1 MSDFESDSD
10 DSFLERHMDQY
21 ISSKPTISSS
31 KEPVKEE
38 FEHSSEDSSDDS
50 YLENYINQMDSK
62 KEHSRLK
69 GTTVTQDYDN
79 LPEVYQPTTKL
90 FSNYGLSSDD
100 DEETNSND
108 KHATRY
114 SYDDFSTPECAELPV
129 PFNSTTIDTLIYPTN
144 YPVRDYQRKI
154 VETCIKNNTLVAIP
168 TGTGKTFI
176 AATIMLNFFRWFC
189 LKDGQPDMIPLETTH
204 VTKVKPIVEQKPI
217 VKKKKSIKDVLSD
230 HGTFEIPDTGPT
242 TKAKI
247 IFVAPT
253 RPLVAQI
260 IQACLGI
267 TGIPPE
273 HMCILL
279 DKKPK
284 ERGPLYQKNSI
295 FIGTPQIIEKDLYN
309 GTLSPHD
316 IKLLIIDECHKSTG
330 NFSYV
335 KIVSYINRFCK
346 NNFRIIGLSATPTNT
361 VEGLENIVENLQ
373 VSKIELRTEESPDLK
388 KYMMKKEVTESVV
401 IPTENKFI
409 AEIIDCLSPCVLP
422 ILKEAI
428 QMGIYPSVPKPA
440 YINSFIAMENK
451 RKVVDNASLS
461 EGLKWYQFFLLN
473 VLFDFGFLMQK
484 LNHFGIRTFYH
495 CLQYKKTEFDS
506 KFKVGKTKNKHLILF
521 YNHEN
526 INVCLESC
534 KEYLFKE
541 VGGKEVENFEVS
553 THPKFD
559 KMLQELYSFFED
571 EQNTDSRVII
581 FSSFR
586 DVALEIV
593 QTIDGQNDV
602 SSQPERLKPHIFI
615 GQSAGKKAFDP
626 EQFVLENSTK
636 SNSGMTKK
644 QREMRLKQIEDVKK
658 AEKEIMKE
666 NGNKSRIFSSE
677 MAQNTGMSQ
686 VQQKEVIEN
695 FKSGKHNIL
704 VCTSIGE
711 EGLDIGEVDLI
722 IFFDA
727 TASLVRNIQR
737 MGRTGRKRDGKVFLI
752 LTKREMDKF
761 NKSFQEYEHLQQEI
775 QDYGDSFMKYSCN
788 MYPQNRHYQI
798 VYDKICIANENE
810 DIVNVDDADRVI
822 ALGTQMTQARR
833 TGINKGRN
841 KGRATKKAPKTF
853 NYPNNVDPNKPPGFS
868 TVGNMLKKI
877 IKKDVTKE
885 NHTRAKKTVSFQENA
900 PPKKFQKVVPGS
912 YKKASIP
919 ETTETFVDLSD

>member
-1 MSDFESDSD
+1 MSDFDSDSD
-10 DSFLERHMDQY
+10 DSFLEKHMDQY
-21 ISSKPTISSS
+21 ITSKNVPPISTEIPKDGSA
-31 KEPVKEE
+31 E
-38 FEHSSEDSSDDS
+38 SSDDS
-50 YLENYINQMDSK
+50 YLENYINRLDTK
-62 KEHSRLK
+62 KQKAPSR
-69 GTTVTQDYDN
+69 GTTVTQDYDQ
-79 LPEVYQPTTKL
+79 LPEVYEPKTKL
-90 FSNYGLSSDD
+90 FSNYGLSSDEEGED
-100 DEETNSND
+100 TQHNNIETNSFAYNND
-108 KHATRY
+108 L
-114 SYDDFSTPECAELPV
+114 TPDCIELPV
-129 PFNSTTIDTLIYPTN
+129 SFNSATIDTLIYPTN
-144 YPVRDYQRKI
+144 YPVREYQRKI

-189 LKDGQPDMIPLETTH
+189 LKDGQPDIIPLETNNIS
-204 VTKVKPIVEQKPI
+204 KIKPIVEEKPI
-217 VKKKKSIKDVLSD
+217 IKKKKSIKDVLSE
-230 HGTFEIPDTGPT
+230 HGTFDIPDTGPT
-242 TKAKI
+242 TKSKI
-247 IFVAPT
+247 VFVAPT

-284 ERGPLYQKNSI
+284 ERGPLYQKNSV
-295 FIGTPQIIEKDLYN
+295 FIGTPQIIEKDLHN

-401 IPTENKFI
+401 IPTDNKFI
-409 AEIIDCLSPCVLP
+409 AEVIDCLSPCVLP

-428 QMGIYPSVPKPA
+428 QMGIYPSIPKPA

-451 RKVVDNASLS
+451 RKVVDNPSLS

-473 VLFDFGFLMQK
+473 VLYDFGFLIQK

-495 CLQYKKTEFDS
+495 CLNYKKTEFDS
-506 KFKVGKTKNKHLILF
+506 KFKIGKTKNKHMIQF

-534 KEYLFKE
+534 REYLFKE
-541 VGGKEVENFEVS
+541 VNGKKVENFEVS

-559 KMLQELYSFFED
+559 KMLQELYDFFD
-571 EQNTDSRVII
+571 DNQNSGSRVII

-602 SSQPERLKPHIFI
+602 SSQPEKLKPHIFI

-626 EQFVLENSTK
+626 EQFILENSTK
-636 SNSGMTKK
+636 STSGMTKK
-644 QREMRLKQIEDVKK
+644 QREMRLKQIQEVKK

-666 NGNKSRIFSSE
+666 NGNKSRISSSE
-677 MAQNTGMSQ
+677 MAQNTGMTQ
-686 VQQKEVIEN
+686 AQQKEVIEN

-761 NKSFQEYEHLQQEI
+761 NKSFQEYEELQQQI
-775 QDYGDSFMKYSCN
+775 QDYGDSFMKYSCS
-788 MYPQNRHYQI
+788 MYPKDRNYQI
-798 VYDKICIANENE
+798 VYDKISIANENE
-810 DIVNVDDADRVI
+810 EIVNVDDADRVI
-822 ALGTQMTQARR
+822 ALGTQMTQIRR
-833 TGINKGRN
+833 PTGRHLNKG
-841 KGRATKKAPKTF
+841 KAIKKAPKTY
-853 NYPNNVDPNKPPGFS
+853 NYPNNVDPNKPPGFTS
-868 TVGNMLKKI
+868 VGNMFKKI
-877 IKKDVTKE
+877 IKKNSNKE
-885 NHTRAKKTVSFQENA
+885 PKGNARKTVSFQEE
-900 PPKKFQKVVPGS
+900 PLKKFQKVVPGS
-912 YKKASIP
+912 LKKITKSSN
-919 ETTETFVDLSD
+919 TESFINLSD

>member
-1 MSDFESDSD
+1 MSDFDSDSD
-10 DSFLERHMDQY
+10 DSFLEKHMDQY
-21 ISSKPTISSS
+21 ISSKDVPPISTETPKDESA
-31 KEPVKEE
+31 E
-38 FEHSSEDSSDDS
+38 SSDDS
-50 YLENYINQMDSK
+50 YLENYINQLDTK
-62 KEHSRLK
+62 KQKAPSR
-69 GTTVTQDYDN
+69 GTTVTQDYDQ
-79 LPEVYQPTTKL
+79 LPEVYEPKTKL
-90 FSNYGLSSDD
+90 FSNYGLSSDEENED
-100 DEETNSND
+100 TQNNNIETNSFAYNND
-108 KHATRY
+108 L
-114 SYDDFSTPECAELPV
+114 TPDCIELPV
-129 PFNSTTIDTLIYPTN
+129 LYNSATIDTLIYPTN
-144 YPVRDYQRKI
+144 YPVREYQRKI

-176 AATIMLNFFRWFC
+176 AATIMLNFFRWFW
-189 LKDGQPDMIPLETTH
+189 
-204 VTKVKPIVEQKPI
+204 
-217 VKKKKSIKDVLSD
+217 
-230 HGTFEIPDTGPT
+230 PT
-242 TKAKI
+242 TKSKI
-247 IFVAPT
+247 VFVAPT

-284 ERGPLYQKNSI
+284 ERGPLYQKNSV
-295 FIGTPQIIEKDLYN
+295 FIGTPQIIEKDLHN

-401 IPTENKFI
+401 IPTDNKFI
-409 AEIIDCLSPCVLP
+409 AEVIDCLSPCVLP

-428 QMGIYPSVPKPA
+428 QMGIYPSIPKPA

-451 RKVVDNASLS
+451 RKVVDNPSLT

-473 VLFDFGFLMQK
+473 
-484 LNHFGIRTFYH
+484 
-495 CLQYKKTEFDS
+495 
-506 KFKVGKTKNKHLILF
+506 
-521 YNHEN
+521 
-526 INVCLESC
+526 
-534 KEYLFKE
+534 
-541 VGGKEVENFEVS
+541 
-553 THPKFD
+553 
-559 KMLQELYSFFED
+559 
-571 EQNTDSRVII
+571 
-581 FSSFR
+581 
-586 DVALEIV
+586 
-593 QTIDGQNDV
+593 
-602 SSQPERLKPHIFI
+602 PEKLKPHIFI

-626 EQFVLENSTK
+626 EQFILENSTK
-636 SNSGMTKK
+636 STSGMTKK
-644 QREMRLKQIEDVKK
+644 QREMRLKQIQEVKN

-666 NGNKSRIFSSE
+666 NGNKSRISSSE
-677 MAQNTGMSQ
+677 MAQNTGMTQ
-686 VQQKEVIEN
+686 AQQKEVIEN

-761 NKSFQEYEHLQQEI
+761 NKSFQEYEDLQQQI
-775 QDYGDSFMKYSCN
+775 QDYGDSFMKYSCS
-788 MYPQNRHYQI
+788 MYPKDRKYQI
-798 VYDKICIANENE
+798 VYDKISIANENE
-810 DIVNVDDADRVI
+810 EIVNVDDADRVI
-822 ALGTQMTQARR
+822 ALGTQMTQIRR
-833 TGINKGRN
+833 PNGRNLNKG
-841 KGRATKKAPKTF
+841 KATKKAPKTY
-853 NYPNNVDPNKPPGFS
+853 NYPNNVDPNKPPGFTS
-868 TVGNMLKKI
+868 VGNMFKKI
-877 IKKDVTKE
+877 IKNKSNKE
-885 NHTRAKKTVSFQENA
+885 PKGNAKKTVSFQEE

-912 YKKASIP
+912 LKKITKSSN
-919 ETTETFVDLSD
+919 TESFINLSD